1 MEENNANH
9 EEASTALVALQA
21 DLESLADQKNM
32 KVIELQEIKD
42 SDQVNL
48 TAVFY

>member
-1 MEENNANH
+1 MDENNANH